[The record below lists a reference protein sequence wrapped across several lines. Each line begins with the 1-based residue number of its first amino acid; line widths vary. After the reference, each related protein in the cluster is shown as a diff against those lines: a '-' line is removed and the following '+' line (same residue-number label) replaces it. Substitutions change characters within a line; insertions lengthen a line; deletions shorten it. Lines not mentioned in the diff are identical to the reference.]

1 MKILGYHIHKR
12 DWKATCREVIKNEE
26 RAMRDANQ
34 YRNAWQSSRD
44 ELAKVRST
52 LAKTET
58 QMEAARITHERQLEK
73 HIELRDSLH
82 LLIEQLE
89 EQRGVLEGEI
99 VDCKAEHER
108 QLEALHAERKR
119 IEEQAKTT
127 ETTYQRILKEKN
139 NKIANIET
147 QRVVAEGRRDELEE
161 ENRNLRNELRALE
174 ISIETDTAKEY
185 IAELEKEN
193 GTQKLR
199 ITELETNCDAL
210 IDENSEYGAEIDRLR
225 ALVDSLQEDELAIKR
240 HSLEDKIKDYE
251 KWLDKYHAR
260 RAASQRRRRERIKEA
275 KTSNKNRHKWK
286 K

>member
-1 MKILGYHIHKR
+1 MKLFGFYISKS
-12 DWKATCREVIKNEE
+12 DWRATCRQLTDQKE
-26 RAMRDANQ
+26 RATKEAIQ
-34 YRNAWQSSRD
+34 YKGAWQAIRD

-58 QMEAARITHERQLEK
+58 QMEAARMTHERQLEK

-108 QLEALHAERKR
+108 QR

-127 ETTYQRILKEKN
+127 ETTYQRMIKEQHD
-139 NKIANIET
+139 KISEIET
-147 QRVVAEGRRDELEE
+147 QRVIAEGRRDELAE
-161 ENRNLRNELRALE
+161 ENRKLRDELGSVE
-174 ISIETDTAKEY
+174 ISIEAYTAKEY

-193 GTQKLR
+193 GELKHR
-199 ITELETNCDAL
+199 IAELETNCDAL

-225 ALVDSLQEDELAIKR
+225 ALVDSLQEDELAIR
-240 HSLEDKIKDYE
+240 CLSLEDRIKE
-251 KWLDKYHAR
+251 LEEWRAKY
-260 RAASQRRRRERIKEA
+260 RAKRTASQRRNRERKRQL
-275 KTSNKNRHKWK
+275 KNQ
-286 K
+286 